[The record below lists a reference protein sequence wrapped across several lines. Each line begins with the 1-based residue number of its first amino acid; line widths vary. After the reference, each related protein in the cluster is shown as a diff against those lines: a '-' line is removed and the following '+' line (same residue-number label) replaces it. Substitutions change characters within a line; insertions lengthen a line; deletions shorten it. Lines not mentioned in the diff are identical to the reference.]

1 MISKYLRATAL
12 LAFTC
17 ATALAY
23 EPETHEQLTKTALAM
38 SKLGSD
44 GTVLKDLG
52 LLSLGNA
59 KQIFPDGEGA
69 NRVRSD
75 LTAERLVI
83 FGSNAEDEDFGAP
96 LFRSK
101 HHFYDPIHNIP
112 LIDPFASA
120 TQKSPDW
127 ALEDLQQFPDQMYSY
142 HDAREYLFQALTKA
156 DKTERDRNWGMLFR
170 TLGQVVHH
178 LQDMAQ
184 PQHVRNDSHIPLPYL
199 HSSRYEKYTLGK
211 TQQRTLGPFSGY
223 PTVSF
228 TDPRQFWFTGSGKGI
243 AEFTNRNF
251 VSARTNFLYKNDA
264 AISQRPYIAPLSNGP
279 SDSIS
284 LADLLDARNETAFG
298 TYLCTHLLSDPK
310 IGSSGNTG
318 CNIQF
323 YSTTVTDS
331 YAGEPNPENRR
342 ASSLSVFDQ
351 YLKRFNKSYST
362 TISLSGIS
370 VDVDRLFTLNE
381 FNFDAAYPYLL
392 PRAVAYGAGLI
403 DYFFRGRLE
412 ISPSDAGIYAV
423 VDHSATNAATDG
435 FRKIRMKLRNAT
447 PDITVPGGSTMPQ
460 EMPAGGKLLLIA
472 KFRRQPCYQPDL
484 SGEPSVNTSIPSG
497 CSINDFKRKG
507 TPEIVQSA
515 PFVLTSTLKRD
526 APDDFEFVFD
536 SPIPL
541 AAADLQLQA
550 IYRGPLGAEQDGIA
564 VATQDVSEPTYVVFS
579 ANFDQLFVDGAFY
592 TPDQIRDEVRQCTAI
607 GKEFDPDCAQV
618 PENERSSD
626 YSLIPPALDLSIK
639 SQGVTLT
646 QTVTLQPAQYI
657 RLALITGMEG
667 AGLSITSKLSNKNTS
682 DTVSENYP
690 AATNQLNYEPFPP
703 APVCSSVCPPF
714 RKFRSGGGAGGF
726 YSSNQLAYYTKI
738 HGPLATFDQIGDLP
752 PPPESS
758 PANAGLSAPWTQ

>member
-1 MISKYLRATAL
+1 MNKPTLFLMLVSCINVAVAYDVKTHRRMTGVAVDNSN
-12 LAFTC
+12 LA
-17 ATALAY
+17 ADANL
-23 EPETHEQLTKTALAM
+23 
-38 SKLGSD
+38 
-44 GTVLKDLG
+44 LKDLG
-52 LLSLGNA
+52 LLSLSNTGQNFLDDSGGS
-59 KQIFPDGEGA
+59 KTIKDLFTFGA
-69 NRVRSD
+69 EEEDNNFGIPPFRVR
-75 LTAERLVI
+75 
-83 FGSNAEDEDFGAP
+83 
-96 LFRSK
+96 
-101 HHFYDPIHNIP
+101 HHFYDPIHKIP
-112 LIDPFASA
+112 LSIPTIPLAA
-120 TQKSPDW
+120 EKSPDW
-127 ALEDLQQFPDQMYSY
+127 ALEDSGELSNQSYSY

-156 DKTERDRNWGMLFR
+156 SKTDRHKNWGLLFR
-170 TLGQVVHH
+170 SLGQVAHH

-184 PQHVRNDSHIPLPYL
+184 PQHVRNDAHPNALGIGIISW
-199 HSSRYEKYTLGK
+199 YEDYSQKK
-211 TQQRTLGPFSGY
+211 NESNSLGPLT
-223 PTVSF
+223 PNAHISF
-228 TDPRQFWFTGSGKGI
+228 AKPREFWYNDSGSGI
-243 AEFTNRNF
+243 ADFTNKNF
-251 VSARTNFLYKNDA
+251 LSKDTNFLYFGGSA
-264 AISQRPYIAPLSNGP
+264 SSQPLYALPVSNGP
-279 SDSIS
+279 SESVSLIS
-284 LADLLDARNETAFG
+284 LLAARNESARG
-298 TYLCTHLLSDPK
+298 QQLCNALLSDPRVT
-310 IGSSGNTG
+310 SSGNTG

-331 YAGEPNPENRR
+331 YGAESNPENKR
-342 ASSLSVFDQ
+342 ASSLSIFDQ
-351 YLKRFNKSYST
+351 YLGRYAASYQ
-362 TISLSGIS
+362 ILNPFIAEH
-370 VDVDRLFTLNE
+370 VPIDRLFSLNE
-381 FNFDAAYPYLL
+381 FNYDAAQLYLI
-392 PRAVAYGAGLI
+392 PRAVAYSAGLI

-447 PDITVPGGSTMPQ
+447 PDITVPGGSAMPQ

-507 TPEIVQSA
+507 APEIVQSA

-626 YSLIPPALDLSIK
+626 YSLIPPTLDLSIK